1 MFLSYADVRKTLINH
16 LKQYPKGY
24 FKDMTSV
31 YSAIDE
37 LPNDDLFDYKSE
49 IHEELLNFKLTNEEA
64 ERLHEDMF
72 HDMYYQEE
80 GIIGAVNLV
89 MVTYPD
95 YEEVRS
101 MLASE
106 VDLALQIQIMR
117 SDILIKRLEKAGLL
131 KFNEEINWEQ
141 LINQA

>member
-1 MFLSYADVRKTLINH
+1 MLSYANVRGILVDHFT
-16 LKQYPKGY
+16 QYPKGY

-37 LPNDDLFDYKSE
+37 LPNDDLLDHKVE
-49 IHEELLNFKLTNEEA
+49 LHEELLNFKLTDEEA
-64 ERLHEDMF
+64 GSLHKDMF
-72 HDMYYQEE
+72 HDMYYQED

-89 MVTYPD
+89 MATYPS

-106 VDLALQIQIMR
+106 VDLGLQVQIMR
-117 SDILIKRLEKAGLL
+117 SDLLIKRLEKAGLL
-131 KFNEEINWEQ
+131 NFDQEINWKE